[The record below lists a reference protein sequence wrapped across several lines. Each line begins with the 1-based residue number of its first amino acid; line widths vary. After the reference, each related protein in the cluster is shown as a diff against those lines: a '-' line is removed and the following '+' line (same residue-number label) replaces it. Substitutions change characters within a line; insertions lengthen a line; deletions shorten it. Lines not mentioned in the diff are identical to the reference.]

1 MSKMSKKNRK
11 SFTSKK
17 VKKIIKNMKKTTSK
31 RGKKRSTRKRGGQ
44 PELPSTPRSQIRT
57 EPLQNPPPL
66 VRNTPPQSQNVG
78 IMPTSLTSI
87 FQNMNWT
94 TQPNTED
101 GDTDEEDMSG
111 GQSKRKKEAED
122 EMSQDTSSTDETSF
136 KKIRMDL
143 GTMENDDET
152 SMSESMQGNTGYE
165 TDDEMDTN
173 TQSSSSSSTNTDT
186 EEMEMEGGR
195 KKRTTKRRTKKRTST
210 ITCLPRISTTVRECF
225 LSLHRRWKR

>member
-1 MSKMSKKNRK
+1 MSKISKISKMSKKGRK

-17 VKKIIKNMKKTTSK
+17 VNKKMKKYTSK
-31 RGKKRSTRKRGGQ
+31 RGKKRSTRKKRGGQ
-44 PELPSTPRSQIRT
+44 AELPTTPIRQIRT
-57 EPLQNPPPL
+57 DPLQNPPPL
-66 VRNTPPQSQNVG
+66 VRNTPPQPQNVG

-143 GTMENDDET
+143 GTMDNDDET

-173 TQSSSSSSTNTDT
+173 TQSSSSSTNTDT

-195 KKRTTKRRTKKRTST
+195 KKRRTKRMTKKR
-210 ITCLPRISTTVRECF
+210 IS
-225 LSLHRRWKR
+225 KRSKKTKKN